1 MTKIHDISFRLGIDL
16 GGTKTEIAAFDFSGI
31 EIYRKRVLTP
41 QHDYDANIRSIRDLV
56 IEIEQKFGKNYT
68 IGIGIPGCISQKT
81 GLIKGANSTWLI
93 GKALDKDLANA
104 IGKPVRL
111 ANDANCFALSEMM
124 ALTERVDE
132 IEGPYEDIQSVFGVI
147 LGTGVGGGLV
157 LNGQAI
163 HGANGIAGEWGH
175 NPLPEREIDSLPAPD
190 CYCGRSGCI
199 ETYLSGPAVTQQY
212 KNLTGK
218 TAQATE
224 IADLADQ
231 GDVPALKIITLYET
245 RLARALG
252 SIINVYDPQVIV
264 LGGGL
269 SKINR
274 LYRTIPEQWGQYV
287 FSDFVETQL
296 LPPHHG
302 DSSGIRGAAWLWPQN
317 T

>member
-1 MTKIHDISFRLGIDL
+1 M
-16 GGTKTEIAAFDFSGI
+16 
-31 EIYRKRVLTP
+31 EIYRKRVPTP
-41 QHDYDANIRSIRDLV
+41 QQDYNANIENIHNLI
-56 IEIEQKFGKNYT
+56 IEVEQKYSKNYT
-68 IGIGIPGCISQKT
+68 IGMGIPGCISQKT

-93 GKALDKDLANA
+93 GKALDKDLSKV

-111 ANDANCFALSEMM
+111 ANDANCFALSEMI
-124 ALTERVDE
+124 ALKERKNE
-132 IEGPYEDIQSVFGVI
+132 LITTYKNIQSVFGVI

-157 LNGQAI
+157 MNGQAI

-175 NPLPEREIDSLPAPD
+175 NPLPERDIDSLPAPD
-190 CYCGRSGCI
+190 CYCGRKGCI
-199 ETYLSGPAVTQQY
+199 ETYLSGPALSKQY
-212 KNLTGK
+212 KELTGK
-218 TAQATE
+218 IAQATE
-224 IADLADQ
+224 IADLADN
-231 GDVPALKIITLYET
+231 GDELALKIMTVYET

-274 LYRTIPEQWGQYV
+274 LYRTIPEQWGKYV

-302 DSSGIRGAAWLWPQN
+302 DSSGIRGAAWLWPREM
-317 T
+317 